1 MYCKSKSL
9 NAKGVWP
16 QAEPWGSGVVVGGEG
31 LLSEKLKQ
39 PLPWALKILIE
50 SSVLATPFFKRQA
63 KIKPTVQFTGRSMY
77 VNPVQRM
84 AAYYQN

>member
-1 MYCKSKSL
+1 MYCKSKYL

-16 QAEPWGSGVVVGGEG
+16 QAETWGSGVTVGGEG
-31 LLSEKLKQ
+31 LLHEKFKP
-39 PLPWALKILIE
+39 PLTWALKILIE

-63 KIKPTVQFTGRSMY
+63 KIKPTVQFAGRPMY